1 MKTNNHEVIFAI
13 VNSGYAEDVM
23 DLARGVQVPRPLAW
37 QEGGDDVVAPVS
49 DLRSDWCVRLAGEV
63 PEEWQTV
70 CWPKAPEGQCA
81 LLLAD
86 MTRGEMEQELEGLP
100 VLSAYRMLG

>member
-1 MKTNNHEVIFAI
+1 MLYGRGAGKLPTASAVVA
-13 VNSGYAEDVM
+13 DVM

-37 QEGGDDVVAPVS
+37 QAGGDDVVAPVS
-49 DLRSDWCVRLAGEV
+49 ELRSDWCVRLAGEV
-63 PEEWQTV
+63 PEEWQPV
-70 CWPKAPEGQCA
+70 YWPEAPEGQYA

-86 MTRGEMEQELEGLP
+86 MTRGEMDEALEGLC